1 MKSTNSLLLPPG
13 AKANLDYSN
22 HPMKD
27 VMDVSIT
34 FPSFGIMGR
43 NTHFTEIV
51 SSVDYSE

>member
-22 HPMKD
+22 HPVKD
-27 VMDVSIT
+27 VMDVSII
-34 FPSFGIMGR
+34 FPSFGIIGR